1 MKGSP
6 FIKKLKSFFIE
17 NIVMSFEKT
26 YEFMTEKKITMT
38 DYLKDQN
45 QFLPWLIRTMV
56 QIRQQ

>member
-38 DYLKDQN
+38 DYLKDQS

>member
-26 YEFMTEKKITMT
+26 YEFMTEKKIAMT
-38 DYLKDQN
+38 DYLKDQS
-45 QFLPWLIRTMV
+45 QFLPWLIRAMV